1 MIDIIEEYRK
11 FFTSRIKKE
20 LNTIILQGDWTSDK
34 RIDIIKRVN
43 NISDKDELLVN
54 YNKDF
59 DETRVF
65 YKKEYKGVTKND

>member
-20 LNTIILQGDWTSDK
+20 LTTIILEGDWTSDK
-34 RIDIIKRVN
+34 RINIIKRVN

-54 YNKDF
+54 YKKDF
-59 DETRVF
+59 DETNVF
-65 YKKEYKGVTKND
+65 YKKEYKGVIKND

>member
-11 FFTSRIKKE
+11 FFQGQTKKE
-20 LNTIILQGDWTSDK
+20 MNTIILQGDWTSDK

-43 NISDKDELLVN
+43 NISDKDELFVN

-59 DETRVF
+59 DETEVF
-65 YKKEYKGVTKND
+65 YKKEYKEVNQNA